1 MLTGNGIGQASS
13 ALKMLDRLLYRR
25 PGGKQYRRSTRQTNK
40 KAALE
45 IAHLWERPFHHRLQ
59 HDQARRVFAESFQAA
74 CGETLSHSST
84 RDFLTA
90 WLGRKNI

>member
-25 PGGKQYRRSTRQTNK
+25 PGGKQYQRSTRQTNK

-45 IAHLWERPFHHRLQ
+45 IASSLGAAVSPPATTRPG
-59 HDQARRVFAESFQAA
+59 AA
-74 CGETLSHSST
+74 GF
-84 RDFLTA
+84 R
-90 WLGRKNI
+90 